1 MKTKKRPAP
10 KSRPIANASLDFRG
24 QGDVTGDKINTQ
36 PYRAEA
42 GRSTA
47 HRLNTTMNTT
57 SILDRVCG
65 LISLQHIARE
75 MGIDRPTITAWLKA
89 RLLQPID
96 VLGELMV
103 PREQLAEF
111 EQFARMGYFDKNRYA
126 RKDRN
131 GFVQSEFLFQEGGF
145 AE

>member
-1 MKTKKRPAP
+1 MQ
-10 KSRPIANASLDFRG
+10 RG
-24 QGDVTGDKINTQ
+24 TRQGAA
-36 PYRAEA
+36 RLCCSA
-42 GRSTA
+42 GC
-47 HRLNTTMNTT
+47 RLSTTMNTIN
-57 SILDRVCG
+57 ILDHVCG

-111 EQFARMGYFDKNRYA
+111 ERFARMGYFDKNRYA

-145 AE
+145 AK

>member
-1 MKTKKRPAP
+1 MQ
-10 KSRPIANASLDFRG
+10 RG
-24 QGDVTGDKINTQ
+24 TRQGAA
-36 PYRAEA
+36 RLCRSA
-42 GRSTA
+42 GC
-47 HRLNTTMNTT
+47 RLNTAMNT
-57 SILDRVCG
+57 INVLNHVCG
-65 LISLQHIARE
+65 LISLQHVVRE

-111 EQFARMGYFDKNRYA
+111 EKFARMGYFDKHRNV

>member
-1 MKTKKRPAP
+1 MSA
-10 KSRPIANASLDFRG
+10 I
-24 QGDVTGDKINTQ
+24 
-36 PYRAEA
+36 
-42 GRSTA
+42 
-47 HRLNTTMNTT
+47 TT
-57 SILDRVCG
+57 SKQHKHNCS
-65 LISLQHIARE
+65 LISLRHVARE

-96 VLGELMV
+96 VLGELMI

-126 RKDRN
+126 RKDRD

>member
-1 MKTKKRPAP
+1 VPLCRLPP
-10 KSRPIANASLDFRG
+10 KHDHEYHPC
-24 QGDVTGDKINTQ
+24 
-36 PYRAEA
+36 
-42 GRSTA
+42 
-47 HRLNTTMNTT
+47 
-57 SILDRVCG
+57 ILDHVCG
-65 LISLQHIARE
+65 LISLQHVVRE

-111 EQFARMGYFDKNRYA
+111 EQFARMGYFDKTPLMHGRTVTGSSSPSSCF
-126 RKDRN
+126 RK
-131 GFVQSEFLFQEGGF
+131 EGF